1 MLLLPGPQRRSR
13 QSASVAPKVLLLLVG
28 ACAVFCVLG
37 TSSHNVGP
45 TPVLTPFDGL
55 LSLATTPFSAASNAV
70 GWGTRQISRPFRK
83 DLDSSSGAT
92 MSGAGGPESLS
103 QRATTVARP
112 VGAFVALHCALVTG
126 KEVIGRGIRGF
137 SSFIG
142 ARPSTL
148 ELSRK
153 AEQNVLR
160 ARSSGSTAS
169 SELATYTKAKGLS
182 GEWKLKDSGAQ
193 DEAMKMMGL
202 GYLFRKATKLA
213 RGLTLTAT
221 ERDFRITTRASIIEI
236 QEAYPWDGSA
246 ASFSRRD
253 KRGKHNARVVR
264 VRDGAVELHVEW
276 GKPAAGNLIQT
287 FKLNGPNELVIENQ
301 LALQVD
307 ERTGKPPKP
316 AVFTYNQIYT
326 RK

>member
-264 VRDGAVELHVEW
+264 V
-276 GKPAAGNLIQT
+276 
-287 FKLNGPNELVIENQ
+287 
-301 LALQVD
+301 VD
-307 ERTGKPPKP
+307 DDL
-316 AVFTYNQIYT
+316 FSN
-326 RK
+326 